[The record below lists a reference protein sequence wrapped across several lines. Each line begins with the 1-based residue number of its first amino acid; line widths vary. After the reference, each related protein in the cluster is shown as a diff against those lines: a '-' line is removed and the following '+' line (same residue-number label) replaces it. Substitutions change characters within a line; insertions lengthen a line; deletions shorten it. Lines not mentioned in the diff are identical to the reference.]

1 MSLVDELEALAEPA
15 DLDGTAGAAAD
26 DAAAAKR
33 FKKSAP
39 EAAPAQPAAPAL
51 TATAPALTATAPLA
65 PAAPTDA
72 SGWDFEKDLE
82 NIFTTQAREGEKPR
96 GKAKSKGAQ

>member
-51 TATAPALTATAPLA
+51 TTTAGLIVVSLPNCKKFARSPRHVSATA
-65 PAAPTDA
+65 
-72 SGWDFEKDLE
+72 SGYSLCEV
-82 NIFTTQAREGEKPR
+82 
-96 GKAKSKGAQ
+96 

>member
-51 TATAPALTATAPLA
+51 TATAPLA
-65 PAAPTDA
+65 PAAPADA